1 MTTPLKLN
9 LGTLNGID
17 LRLILSLQ
25 TEVHS

>member
-1 MTTPLKLN
+1 MTTTLELN

>member
-1 MTTPLKLN
+1 MTTPLELT

-17 LRLILSLQ
+17 LRLVLSLQ